1 MGESKK
7 LKKELLLKLET
18 LEAVGEENMDET
30 TWRERYEIEARMDQ
44 ELIKDEMYWQ
54 QRGAPGDAN
63 TSFFHMC
70 ANGRRR
76 KTRICSLD
84 TENGTLSDQKDISQ
98 HIVEFYKKFF
108 WFF

>member
-1 MGESKK
+1 VWHGFLSLTRQFLKGWCANRMGESKK

-54 QRGAPGDAN
+54 QRGALGG
-63 TSFFHMC
+63 C
-70 ANGRRR
+70 
-76 KTRICSLD
+76 K
-84 TENGTLSDQKDISQ
+84 
-98 HIVEFYKKFF
+98 Y
-108 WFF
+108 